1 LLSSKGGGG
10 RTLQENNT
18 SMDPRHC
25 SEVLD
30 PFASLEDLA
39 IVLDVDFADVVDA
52 FGAALRGRDC
62 IFLLFG

>member
-1 LLSSKGGGG
+1 
-10 RTLQENNT
+10 
-18 SMDPRHC
+18 MDPRHC